1 MKFEEMKQAE
11 MRCEEAA
18 EFVSA
23 LCDGETIP
31 RSAAAHIG
39 NCQACSARLSQYAQ
53 MGAELRRVAS
63 LQTEETRTPLWQ
75 QAQRITPHWWQKGWE
90 TMRIPRFAF
99 ALLLAA
105 VVVLGSSLTIVKVR
119 AHTQGKALL
128 LTSKTASGSTLH
140 CLLSM
145 GDKKF
150 NSCEHEEANDKV
162 VGLYGFRFISRDGD
176 RVQLG
181 VRAERGP
188 NLGFSTAGVDKLPE
202 TPYWFQPGETLKI
215 DVPGEGTM
223 AVTGEWLDYM
233 PPLFSTAMG
242 ARLDP
247 DTGEL
252 RFYSPVLLRGKEV
265 LCDFGPMNVSG
276 SSDDEGIEL
285 YAPHDGRYEISL
297 SPLEGAVEGRIDA
310 SRISFELNGQAYK
323 ILTGAPIAR
332 ADRIWVLHLP
342 GNKQSQTSDGDNH
355 ASVVASDGEDHGSV
369 SYVSMAQYLAKRPET
384 K

>member
-1 MKFEEMKQAE
+1 MKFEEMKRTD
-11 MRCEEAA
+11 MKCEEAA

-31 RSAAAHIG
+31 RAAAAHIG
-39 NCQACSARLSQYAQ
+39 DCQTCRTRLSEYAQ

-63 LQTEETRTPLWQ
+63 MEAEETRTPLWQ

-99 ALLLAA
+99 ALLLVAI
-105 VVVLGSSLTIVKVR
+105 VVLGSSLTIMKVR
-119 AHTQGKALL
+119 AHTQGKVLL
-128 LTSKTASGSTLH
+128 LTAKTTSGGTLR
-140 CLLSM
+140 CLLSIE
-145 GDKKF
+145 DEHSS
-150 NSCEHEEANDKV
+150 SCRHEEANDKA
-162 VGLYGFRFISRDGD
+162 VGLYGFRFISKDGD

-181 VRAERGP
+181 VRAQRGT
-188 NLGFSTAGVDKLPE
+188 NLGFSTADVDKLPE

-215 DVPGEGTM
+215 DVPGEGPM

-233 PPLFSTAMG
+233 PPSFSAAMG

-247 DTGEL
+247 DPGEL
-252 RFYSPVLLRGKEV
+252 RFYSPVLLRGKEL
-265 LCDFGPMNVSG
+265 LCDFGSMNVSG
-276 SSDDEGIEL
+276 TGDDQGIEL
-285 YAPHDGRYEISL
+285 YSPHDGRYEISL

-310 SRISFELNGQAYK
+310 SRISFELNGQPYK

-332 ADRIWVLHLP
+332 ADRLWVLHLP
-342 GNKQSQTSDGDNH
+342 SNKPSPNSDGDNH
-355 ASVVASDGEDHGSV
+355 ASVVVSDGENRASV
-369 SYVSMAQYLAKRPET
+369 SYVSMAQYLAKPPAT

>member
-1 MKFEEMKQAE
+1 MNFEAMK
-11 MRCEEAA
+11 CEAAA

-31 RSAAAHIG
+31 REAAEHIG
-39 NCQACSARLSQYAQ
+39 ACATCRGRLRQYAE

-63 LQTEETRTPLWQ
+63 LQSVEEAPVRNWQ
-75 QAQRITPHWWQKGWE
+75 KHQQKQPNWWQKGWE

-99 ALLLAA
+99 AMLLAA
-105 VVVLGSSLTIVKVR
+105 IVVLGSSLTIVKVR
-119 AHTQGKALL
+119 AHTQGKVLL
-128 LTSKTASGSTLH
+128 LTAKTASGVTVR
-140 CLLSM
+140 CPLSM
-145 GDKKF
+145 ETKF
-150 NSCEHEEANDKV
+150 NSCKREEANDKV

-181 VRAERGP
+181 VRGQRGTD
-188 NLGFSTAGVDKLPE
+188 LGFSTAGVDKLPE

-233 PPLFSTAMG
+233 PPSFSAAMG

-247 DTGEL
+247 DAGEL
-252 RFYSPVLLRGKEV
+252 RFFAPVLLRGKEV
-265 LCDFGPMNVSG
+265 VCDFGPMSVSG
-276 SSDDEGIEL
+276 SGDDEGIEL

-297 SPLEGAVEGRIDA
+297 SPLEGAVEGKIDA
-310 SRISFELNGQAYK
+310 SRISFELNGQTYK

-342 GNKQSQTSDGDNH
+342 GNKRSQPSEGNSQPS
-355 ASVVASDGEDHGSV
+355 AVASDGDTRASV
-369 SYVSMAQYLAKRPET
+369 SYVSMAQYLAKPAGT